1 MGSILPCIL
10 GKLIETHHK
19 IPTSC
24 RPAPPA
30 GLWQKCSLRTYLI
43 PGPTAERRLPP
54 RAVLPGGGP
63 VQPPAAAEQDRPA
76 SVSSTASRR
85 SGARR
90 VRSQHPPSDG
100 CRFGPLPAP
109 SLPDLCG
116 WFHRTPATY
125 RAEQGINLC
134 GSELHQLSVGSV

>member
-63 VQPPAAAEQDRPA
+63 
-76 SVSSTASRR
+76 VSSTASRR